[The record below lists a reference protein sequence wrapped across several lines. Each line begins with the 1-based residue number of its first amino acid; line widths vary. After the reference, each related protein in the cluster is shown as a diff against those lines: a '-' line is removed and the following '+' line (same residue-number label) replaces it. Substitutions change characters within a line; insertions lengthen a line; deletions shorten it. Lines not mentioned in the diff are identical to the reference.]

1 MKRIILYEYL
11 DHILNISIVIEYL
24 QLKISKQ
31 NTQKPSFE
39 DYRTII
45 TSRNYLLD
53 IENSIKL
60 DDEILYNL
68 YEFHK
73 APLLYA
79 KIVLDSL
86 PDSKN
91 HNILLINKFD
101 EKKDLKITL
110 ASGTLPD
117 VLGAIVYLEEK
128 NPIYCR
134 ITFDSVS
141 ATLIST
147 AYYMIQL
154 YNRMLWFLCDKC
166 DILNSD
172 IRPLLKKMNID
183 ILTREYS
190 ENYEGYTT
198 IKHIEKQVNF
208 SIPKELNTSKSKDL
222 FNKAIEAGLIT
233 DEASFYKWNYSK
245 SLLAYFID
253 KLSYHLDIIPSN
265 NNTPW
270 RYFKPLFNIDKNDNS
285 LLIAKNEYKNK
296 GNGLPQNSYLV
307 DNLF

>member
-1 MKRIILYEYL
+1 MKRIILHEYL

-53 IENSIKL
+53 IKNSIKL

-101 EKKDLKITL
+101 EKKDLKTTL

-128 NPIYCR
+128 NPVYCR

-183 ILTREYS
+183 ILTREYN